1 MSLSATHQADLTALY
16 YGSLLVHSRGDDA
29 WYLYS
34 EGETADRV
42 ETADAERYVAQGWVE
57 RQGYESETNLELY
70 SLSGAGQEAVEP
82 YLEAEGEAGD
92 AEGGTQ
98 LLLAAA
104 SGTKD
109 YLLAVPVS
117 PEEAETLR
125 RRFVLAE
132 TLAAADDDF
141 VALEYGTDVRA
152 YDPGA
157 DEEVASLRAEAEGA
171 ALLAG
176 LPEGWAPGAELELS
190 WASVLVSESGFAYA
204 AGTEG
209 GERLET
215 DELTEAELMTLAM
228 TLLNGETLPQA

>member
-1 MSLSATHQADLTALY
+1 MSLSATQQVDLTALY

-29 WYLYS
+29 WYIYS

-42 ETADAERYVAQGWVE
+42 ETGDAERYVAQGWVE
-57 RQGYESETNLELY
+57 RQGFESETNLELY
-70 SLSGAGQEAVEP
+70 SLSSAGQEAVEP
-82 YLEAEGEAGD
+82 YLEGSEGAD
-92 AEGGTQ
+92 SEGGAQ
-98 LLLAAA
+98 LLLAATA
-104 SGTKD
+104 GARN

-117 PEEAETLR
+117 PDDAETLR

-152 YDPGA
+152 FDPEA
-157 DEEVASLRAEAEGA
+157 DEEVAALRAEAEGA

-190 WASVLVSESGFAYA
+190 WASVLVSETGFAFA
-204 AGTEG
+204 AGTAA

-215 DELTEAELMTLAM
+215 SEMSEDELMTLAM
-228 TLLNGETLPQA
+228 TLLNGETPPQA